1 MIFEM
6 VNERLTALANKWTDL
21 ADTFRR
27 LAASLDANDQ
37 RRIMIGEANVDPNDP
52 AKQEKGLQ
60 RLCFYLPPGGAIT
73 TVSGAGGAAVVV
85 TTKDAHG
92 LVTGDSVVIT
102 RAKGFPLANGRFT
115 ITKISDSKFS
125 LNANTNVG
133 ASTEGRWSKQVDP
146 GEVQRLEDARIMLK
160 PEDPLATQ
168 NKTGVIDLAI
178 KLIQESRSRIS
189 PGGDRGLSSI
199 RIEFERILV
208 LPASASDPA
217 PAPRLDTVEAIACS
231 ESMSELD
238 ALIDKNIGDLQELL
252 EEVSERFYL
261 SGIRDSVDNLS
272 GYPILTSEMAPRSMP
287 AAPGGNSGGGQGNGG
302 SFRRS
307 IDGAIRDVLGR
318 LPKAS
323 DTRSFL
329 VALSQTFEAVAV
341 EGHTEYR
348 WNPRSF
354 VGQTD
359 LGGGVTGGQASL
371 YTRAKA
377 VEKNV
382 LCLLDGLFP
391 LREDADEELT
401 QAARNIVHTEF
412 QQLVEELS
420 VEGGPRRARVNGLF
434 ALLFDREFH
443 VKVDG
448 ENKPVRGHLAMLR
461 EEYGLTTAHVNTLDE
476 ENNVTNYIALRDYI
490 ESIRTGWN
498 SFEGTLFGK
507 DLGTRLV
514 LLSRALSVAADSVEE
529 ANEAMD
535 SVFVGMA
542 ERQVASFHDEKGQR
556 VFVGEL
562 LSWITTFASEEAPNL
577 VQSGGRRGVEA
588 IIPTTIIIRDLVDR
602 LIKSIPFE
610 SSLPDGMRHPRVI
623 NPLREL
629 HGHLELVRRHA
640 EEVKRP

>member
-6 VNERLTALANKWTDL
+6 ANERLLALANKWKDL
-21 ADTFRR
+21 ADGFRR
-27 LAASLDANDQ
+27 LAASLLPADQ
-37 RRIMIGEANVDPNDP
+37 RRLLIGEPDFDAANP

-60 RLCFYLPPGGAIT
+60 RSCFHKLL
-73 TVSGAGGAAVVV
+73 AGE
-85 TTKDAHG
+85 
-92 LVTGDSVVIT
+92 
-102 RAKGFPLANGRFT
+102 PLAQR
-115 ITKISDSKFS
+115 
-125 LNANTNVG
+125 
-133 ASTEGRWSKQVDP
+133 
-146 GEVQRLEDARIMLK
+146 GEFQRLEDERGLL
-160 PEDPLATQ
+160 DPAGALVTVAPAAPGTI
-168 NKTGVIDLAI
+168 NVAI
-178 KLIQESRSRIS
+178 RLFTESRFQNAQQGIQ
-189 PGGDRGLSSI
+189 SI
-199 RIEFERILV
+199 RTRYEAILIM
-208 LPASASDPA
+208 PANPAHPA
-217 PAPRLDTVEAIACS
+217 PGPRLDTVEALTCTDMID
-231 ESMSELD
+231 ELD
-238 ALIDKNIGDLQELL
+238 EYISKNIEDMRELL
-252 EEVSERFYL
+252 EEISQRFYL
-261 SGIRDSVDNLS
+261 AGIRNSVDNLS
-272 GYPILTSEMAPRSMP
+272 GYPLLTSEMAPRSMP
-287 AAPGGNSGGGQGNGG
+287 AAPGGDGGGHGNGG

-329 VALSQTFEAVAV
+329 VALNQTFEVVHV

-401 QAARNIVHTEF
+401 QAARNIVHNEF
-412 QQLVEELS
+412 EELVEELG
-420 VEGGPRRARVNGLF
+420 VEGGPRRARVNGLLD
-434 ALLFDREFH
+434 LLFNREFH
-443 VKVDG
+443 VNVDG
-448 ENKPVRGHLAMLR
+448 VDTVARGHLEMLQL
-461 EEYGLTTAHVNTLDE
+461 EYGLTTSRVNTLDE